1 MRNASSARK
10 RQKYQWDFVRLGPS
24 LLLHFQERE
33 QLAHVDDAKKCAK
46 LSALNVREEGRKVE
60 I

>member
-1 MRNASSARK
+1 M
-10 RQKYQWDFVRLGPS
+10 QWDFVRLGPS